1 MEGNMS
7 GPVRHETKF
16 YACYSQYWM
25 IGTLDS
31 DDEVPEPEDVSAERR
46 VDVTHKGRA
55 AKVETHAQ
63 HGDVN
68 LVFEFHEQEPAW
80 APGEWQE
87 VVENSMRLANEV
99 FLLNMDEESGTIP
112 VPGEPVE
119 LAWWRVRLHVRLERD
134 AAGVHPVGH
143 DEVRETHVVQL
154 WPAAKSDSEI
164 LVQATEKVGDVW
176 EELGIVA
183 LESIGFDEPSE
194 SLVLHLGD
202 SVPEFTGEGVQVSA
216 DGRGVRVLTSGWG
229 EKDLRGVGVSFN
241 RSFPPEASGWEKE
254 AEVTLTG
261 PGQVLRM
268 LPNSDSEWAAELP
281 LPEGESEPWHV
292 VVYARGRNPERE
304 EGEYHVT
311 VWPEGR

>member
-1 MEGNMS
+1 MS
-7 GPVRHETKF
+7 GRVRHETKF

-31 DDEVPEPEDVSAERR
+31 DDEVLEPEDVSAERR
-46 VDVTHKGRA
+46 IDVTRKGRA
-55 AKVETHAQ
+55 ARVETHAQ

-68 LVFEFHEQEPAW
+68 LVFEFHEQEPARE
-80 APGEWQE
+80 PGEWQE

-99 FLLNMDEESGTIP
+99 FLLNMDEGSDTIP
-112 VPGEPVE
+112 VPGEPAE
-119 LAWWRVRLHVRLERD
+119 LAWWRMRLHVRLDRD

-143 DEVRETHVVQL
+143 DEVRETHVIQL
-154 WPAAKSDSEI
+154 WPAAKSKPEI

-183 LESIGFDEPSE
+183 LESIGFNEPSE

-202 SVPEFTGEGVQVSA
+202 SVPEFTSEGFQVSA

-229 EKDLRGVGVSFN
+229 EKELYGVGVSFT
-241 RSFPPEASGWEKE
+241 RAFPSEASGWEKE

-268 LPNSDSEWAAELP
+268 VPNSDSEWAAELP
-281 LPEGESEPWHV
+281 LPEGESGPWHV
-292 VVYARGRNPERE
+292 AVYARGRNPERE
-304 EGEYHVT
+304 QGEYHVT